1 MAPKAFRFDSAL
13 KMDRENGPIQAM
25 GSIFGI
31 EEGRESESEVV
42 VRDMVSMR
50 FHECK
55 QKLIRRFM
63 RRGQGP

>member
-1 MAPKAFRFDSAL
+1 MAQFKPV
-13 KMDRENGPIQAM
+13 

-42 VRDMVSMR
+42 VRDMVSTR
-50 FHECK
+50 FHECE